1 MTGTGMGEQSCFRPV
16 AAEGRWATADPIVA
30 GDAALA
36 EVKAFLRI
44 ESDAEDAGLARL
56 IASAIG
62 HGEAF
67 TGRTFLVRGIGE
79 MLPGRR
85 EWQRLTAT
93 PVRAITGVAVVDAGG
108 AATPLAADAF
118 AIDVDASG
126 DGWVRVTD
134 PVGRVQA
141 SYQAGVAAEWSG
153 LPEPLRQGVVRLAA
167 HLFSHR
173 DAADEGAPP
182 AIVAALWRPW
192 RRMRLL

>member
-1 MTGTGMGEQSCFRPV
+1 MGGDSCRRPG
-16 AAEGRWATADPIVA
+16 AAGGRSTTADPIVA
-30 GDAALA
+30 GDAALDD
-36 EVKAFLRI
+36 VKAFLRI
-44 ESDAEDAGLARL
+44 ENAREDDELARL

-67 TGRTFLVRGIGE
+67 TGRTFLIRGIE
-79 MLPGRR
+79 ETLPGRA

-93 PVRAITGVAVVDAGG
+93 PARAITGVASVDAAGV
-108 AATPLAADAF
+108 ATPLAADAF

-134 PVGRVQA
+134 SATRVRA
-141 SYQAGVAAEWSG
+141 IYRAGVAADWGG
-153 LPEPLRQGVVRLAA
+153 LPEPLRQGIVRLAA
-167 HLFSHR
+167 HLFTHR
-173 DAADEGAPP
+173 DAADEGTPP

>member
-1 MTGTGMGEQSCFRPV
+1 MGYDPCIPSGV
-16 AAEGRWATADPIVA
+16 VGGRWATADPIVA
-30 GDAALA
+30 GSAALD

-44 ESDAEDAGLARL
+44 ESAVEDAELARL

-67 TGRTFLVRGIGE
+67 TGRTFLIRGIE
-79 MLPGRR
+79 ETLPGRP

-93 PVRAITGVAVVDAGG
+93 PVRAITGVAAVDMAGV
-108 AATPLAADAF
+108 ATPMATDAF

-134 PVGRVQA
+134 PAARMRA
-141 SYQAGVAAEWSG
+141 IYRAGVAADWGG

-167 HLFSHR
+167 HLFTYR

>member
-1 MTGTGMGEQSCFRPV
+1 MGEHFCIRPG
-16 AAEGRWATADPIVA
+16 AAGGRWATADPIVA
-30 GDAALA
+30 GSAALD

-44 ESDAEDAGLARL
+44 ERDAEDEDLARL

-67 TGRTFLVRGIGE
+67 TARTFLIRGIDE
-79 MLPGRR
+79 TVPGRR

-93 PVRAITGVAVVDAGG
+93 PVRAISGVAAVDA
-108 AATPLAADAF
+108 ADVTTPLAADGF
-118 AIDVDASG
+118 AIDIDASG
-126 DGWVRVTD
+126 DGWVRVAH
-134 PVGRVQA
+134 PVTRVQA
-141 SYQAGVAAEWSG
+141 TYQAGVAADWAG

-167 HLFSHR
+167 HLFTHR
-173 DAADEGAPP
+173 DAVDEGAPP